1 MPGRAQARRLA
12 VLAAMV
18 LAAGTRLY
26 AQEVVDRIA
35 ARVENDVILLS
46 EVRALSRYQ
55 KFVDGQSESDDQI
68 LDRLVDQWIVRT
80 EATAAR
86 FPRPS
91 AAEIDR
97 NLERLKKSFASE
109 AEFEARIRESQLTE
123 AEVRELVDSQLYL
136 SNYLDSRFRPAVQV
150 DPQEVEKFY
159 HDGIVPRAKA
169 RGQEPPTLE
178 ASREAIQEAL
188 LQRGINAQADQWIRE
203 SRSRLH
209 VDKLLGAAAEDPK

>member
-1 MPGRAQARRLA
+1 MRGRAQARRLA
-12 VLAAMV
+12 VLAATV

-159 HDGIVPRAKA
+159 HEGIVPRAKA

-178 ASREAIQEAL
+178 AAREAIQEAL

-209 VDKLLGAAAEDPK
+209 VDKLLGAAAEGAK